1 MTRRRIFAAVFCL
14 MAIIAA
20 GLIIMLRNSVHR
32 NDPPDPGTPAPDPHK
47 GTFSCEYG
55 TMTFNG
61 DGKSI
66 SISVTPELAE
76 LTGLPE
82 GDSSGT
88 YVFLSGD
95 LPPHGSVDV
104 RYDVAHELEIN
115 AGNVS
120 VVLNIGI
127 ASQDGK
133 TYTVGYYTVT
143 DSSIPIVLEKNGK
156 NVTADFKKQ

>member
-1 MTRRRIFAAVFCL
+1 MTRRRIFAAVLFL
-14 MAIIAA
+14 IVIIAA
-20 GLIIMLRNSVHR
+20 GLIIMLRNSWHS
-32 NDPPDPGTPAPDPHK
+32 NGPPDPGTPVPDPHK
-47 GTFSCEYG
+47 GTFSCGYG
-55 TMTFNG
+55 SMTFNG

-82 GDSSGT
+82 GESSGT

-115 AGNVS
+115 VGNVS
-120 VVLNIGI
+120 VVLNIGV

-143 DSSIPIVLEKNGK
+143 DSSIPIVLKENGK

>member
-1 MTRRRIFAAVFCL
+1 

-20 GLIIMLRNSVHR
+20 GLIIMLRNGVHR

-88 YVFLSGD
+88 YAFLSGN

-133 TYTVGYYTVT
+133 TYTVVYYTVT

-156 NVTADFKKQ
+156 NITADFKKQ